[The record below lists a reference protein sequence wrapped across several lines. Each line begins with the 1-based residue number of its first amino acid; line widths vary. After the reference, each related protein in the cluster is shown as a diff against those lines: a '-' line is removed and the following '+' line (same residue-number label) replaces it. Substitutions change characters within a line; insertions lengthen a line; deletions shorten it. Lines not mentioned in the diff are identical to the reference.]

1 MKNKKKTDYKSGAEA
16 VTKKPIDQIDK
27 NDKAMLLARMS
38 EIKKHKDD
46 ISSTQNTI
54 GYTQMFRDG
63 VCQIDEHR
71 FSKTIQFFDTN
82 YQLAEFE
89 EQNGIFS
96 KYCVLSFCCLQ
107 MRSFL

>member
-1 MKNKKKTDYKSGAEA
+1 MH
-16 VTKKPIDQIDK
+16 
-27 NDKAMLLARMS
+27 
-38 EIKKHKDD
+38 EIKKYKDD

-54 GYTQMFRDG
+54 GYTQMFKDG
-63 VCQIDEHR
+63 VCQIDDHR

-96 KYCVLSFCCLQ
+96 KYCDLINYFDNTVSPLKIRTEVRTDWSSKF
-107 MRSFL
+107 RFLHRRTISTRFVQNTPKC